1 MLRVVIGYGLIAGLL
16 VSVNFFWVLTSD
28 PASHT
33 GSGYVY
39 GYATMIIALTAVFLG
54 IKHYRDKALG
64 GVIRFGQAVLVGL
77 GISAVA
83 SLIYVVG
90 CELCLALSGM
100 DFGSVYGQAMVDAA
114 RQKGASG
121 AELEKV
127 VADAQAFAKSYANPL
142 YRMPMTFI
150 EIFPVGLLITLIS
163 AAVLRNSRVLPARR
177 GVTVRVDGV

>member
-83 SLIYVVG
+83 ILIYVF
-90 CELCLALSGM
+90 APK
-100 DFGSVYGQAMVDAA
+100 DPWTFY
-114 RQKGASG
+114 
-121 AELEKV
+121 
-127 VADAQAFAKSYANPL
+127 AF
-142 YRMPMTFI
+142 
-150 EIFPVGLLITLIS
+150 
-163 AAVLRNSRVLPARR
+163 AAVLGATWLAT
-177 GVTVRVDGV
+177 VTSTRWFLTVS